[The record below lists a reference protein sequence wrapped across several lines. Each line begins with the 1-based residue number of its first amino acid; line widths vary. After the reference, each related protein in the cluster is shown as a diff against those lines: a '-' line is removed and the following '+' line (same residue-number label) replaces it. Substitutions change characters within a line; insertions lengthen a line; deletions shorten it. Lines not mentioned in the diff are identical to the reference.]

1 MTFVQLLQGVRINN
15 TKKICQETPVKTS
28 HLTWLR
34 CSYTIRFAR
43 AEPCDC
49 PVHRPIVTCGVL
61 VECSGPMKIGD
72 TSLLQIDDFN
82 LIPQG
87 KICSAHAGLLIYLRK
102 DIKYKVLHVCPK
114 STIWE
119 GQFIQLTEKLANKKI
134 VLGNIYRPPMD
145 TNNNYRQFISEF
157 ATLLAHLDRCNS
169 DVIIGGDFNID
180 LLKINDKPTV
190 SEYLDMV
197 ISHGFFPKIT
207 LPTRL
212 SERSGTLIDNFLC
225 KLTHNFAHISA
236 GILVCRISDHFP
248 YFLRLDYGQIK
259 RVLPPP
265 YIRERPINDVNLQ
278 NFKS

>member
-1 MTFVQLLQGVRINN
+1 MLYI
-15 TKKICQETPVKTS
+15 
-28 HLTWLR
+28 
-34 CSYTIRFAR
+34 
-43 AEPCDC
+43 
-49 PVHRPIVTCGVL
+49 
-61 VECSGPMKIGD
+61 
-72 TSLLQIDDFN
+72 
-82 LIPQG
+82 
-87 KICSAHAGLLIYLRK
+87 
-102 DIKYKVLHVCPK
+102 CPK

-134 VLGNIYRPPMD
+134 VLGNIYIYRPPMD
-145 TNNNYRQFISEF
+145 TNENYKQFISEF

-169 DVIIGGDFNID
+169 DVIIGGNFNID
-180 LLKINDKPTV
+180 VLKVNDKPIV

-197 ISHGFFPKIT
+197 IYHGFFPKIT

-248 YFLRLDYGQIK
+248 YFKRLDYGQIK

-278 NFKS
+278 NFKSDIINSHLLDRINADTNDIDVKYDILHDTLTNAINKHIPLKTVKFDKHKGNSVRSETNGPKFQNHPIST